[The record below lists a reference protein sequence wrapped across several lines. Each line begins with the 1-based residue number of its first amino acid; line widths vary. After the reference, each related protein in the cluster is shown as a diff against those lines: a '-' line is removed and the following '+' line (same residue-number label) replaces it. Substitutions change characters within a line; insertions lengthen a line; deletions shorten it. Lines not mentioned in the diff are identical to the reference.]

1 MRNPFLL
8 VRSSSARRFFLTAAA
23 VGALV
28 CVGGCRALFIPDKG
42 PDVEL
47 SAFDPE
53 TPNPLFVKTQDVEPL
68 WDAIVDVMDDYYE
81 IESEA
86 PPRSYEQV
94 GKDGATYHY
103 RTEGRLDTKPS
114 IVGGAFEP
122 WRKNS
127 AECGD
132 KAFATFQTVR
142 SSALVR
148 VVPEGAGFFI
158 YLSVYDEIEDLPCP
172 MGANVGYD
180 MQFNDDL
187 SQLRQAVGERQRS
200 RGWIPVGR
208 NTKQESKILKEIG
221 WRAGVAR
228 TVLHSGVDAG
238 LTP

>member
-23 VGALV
+23 VGALA

-114 IVGGAFEP
+114 IVGGALSLAQEQRRMRRQSVCDLP
-122 WRKNS
+122 DRPVLG
-127 AECGD
+127 A
-132 KAFATFQTVR
+132 
-142 SSALVR
+142 VR
-148 VVPEGAGFFI
+148 VVPEGAGF
-158 YLSVYDEIEDLPCP
+158 LSTCRSTTKSRTCP
-172 MGANVGYD
+172 ARWARTSDTICSSTTTVAAAAGGRRKA
-180 MQFNDDL
+180 
-187 SQLRQAVGERQRS
+187 AVQRL
-200 RGWIPVGR
+200 IPVGR
-208 NTKQESKILKEIG
+208 NPKQESKILQEIG